1 MIPMRLLPLMLALAL
16 AWPAPAAAQNTPE
29 PPVIVTRGT
38 GVIKRAPNQAF
49 VGIASETRANV
60 PAEAQ
65 RLSAEAMTN
74 VQNALAKLG
83 LPAGAIKT
91 TGYSLEPDMEYNNG
105 RGRVRGYIARN
116 QIEVQVDDLAKL
128 GAVIDAAG
136 ASGATSMSG
145 LRFDLKERAAI
156 EREALQLAVEDA
168 MARAK
173 AIAAGARATLGPILR
188 IQEGAE
194 FRPPVPVMAMRTL
207 QTTTAEATPIAAG
220 EAEVR
225 AEVSLTIRIGG

>member
-1 MIPMRLLPLMLALAL
+1 MTVKRLLPLMLALAL
-16 AWPAPAAAQNTPE
+16 APPTYVFAQSAPE

-49 VGIASETRANV
+49 VGIASETRANL

-74 VQNALAKLG
+74 VQGALAKVG
-83 LPAGAIKT
+83 LPLGAIKT
-91 TGYSLEPDMEYNNG
+91 TGYSLEPDLEWSNG
-105 RGRVRGYIARN
+105 RSRVRGYIARN

-145 LRFDLKERAAI
+145 LRFDLKERAAV

-188 IQEGAE
+188 IQEGTE
-194 FRPPVPVMAMRTL
+194 LRPPVQVMQMR
-207 QTTTAEATPIAAG
+207 AVADAAKATPIEAG
-220 EAEVR
+220 ETEVR

>member
-1 MIPMRLLPLMLALAL
+1 MRLWPLLLALAL
-16 AWPAPAAAQNTPE
+16 TWPAHAAAQNVPE
-29 PPVIVTRGT
+29 PPVIVTKGT

-49 VGIASETRANV
+49 VGIASETRASL

-74 VQNALAKLG
+74 VQSALAKVG

-91 TGYSLEPDMEYNNG
+91 TGYSLEPDMEYTNG

-116 QIEVQVDDLAKL
+116 QIEIQVDDLAKL
-128 GAVIDAAG
+128 GMVIDAAG

-145 LRFDLKERAAI
+145 LRFDLKERAAV

-168 MARAK
+168 MARAR

-194 FRPPVPVMAMRTL
+194 FRPPVPMMAMRASADAA
-207 QTTTAEATPIAAG
+207 QATPIAAG
-220 EAEVR
+220 ETEVR
-225 AEVSLTIRIGG
+225 AEVSLTIRIN